1 MPEKHAELG
10 GSSADRWIRCPGSVA
25 LSRSYGPPTENDYM
39 RRGTHAHKLL
49 ELLVRHHIGE
59 NVGRDMQRRT
69 AYSFNGSTL
78 IDGYAPL
85 NEEDCTAVQ
94 AAFDWFLEQ
103 WRNAPHSTVWV
114 EHFGLLNDRKPDAG
128 GTADLV
134 LYDPISQ
141 TLTVVDYKH
150 GVGHF
155 VPADTYQ
162 LRLYAACALFGPTRI
177 KHPVER
183 IAVVII
189 QPRCPAGEPVRKQVY
204 TPAQLIDFA
213 DRAEEAQ
220 EATTRPDAPIIPG
233 EIQCQYCPAI
243 LSCPAVQGVVTAAA
257 QDTEAAINAADG
269 HELAQRLA
277 MVPVMQLWC
286 GVVGSRAYKLAT
298 AGAKIPGYKLVPK
311 RATRFWHDPAK
322 AQDWLLA
329 HNVPA
334 LVQNLVSVAQAEEHI
349 PSGLKKEFLALVDK
363 ESSGLKL
370 VPDDAP
376 GIEVNPIALAA
387 SDFSSSVPLESS
399 PISDSEWE

>member
-10 GSSADRWIRCPGSVA
+10 GSSADRWMRCPGSVA

-49 ELLVRHHIGE
+49 ELLVRQQIGRI
-59 NVGRDMQRRT
+59 VGACTGKKT

-78 IDGYAPL
+78 VEGYAPL

-103 WRNAPHSTVWV
+103 WRSSAWIAVWA
-114 EHFGLLNDRKPDAG
+114 EHFSLLNDRKPDAG

-134 LYDPISQ
+134 LYDKISQ

-155 VPADTYQ
+155 VPAETYQ
-162 LRLYAACALFGPTRI
+162 LRLYAACILFGPTRI
-177 KHPVER
+177 KYPVER
-183 IAVVII
+183 IAVVVI
-189 QPRCPAGEPVRKQVY
+189 QPRCPVGAPVRKQVY

-213 DRAEEAQ
+213 DRAEDAQ

-233 EIQCQYCPAI
+233 EVQCQYCPAI

-257 QDTEAAINAADG
+257 QDTETAINAADG
-269 HELAQRLA
+269 RELAQRLA
-277 MVPVMQLWC
+277 MVPVMNLWC
-286 GVVGSRAYKLAT
+286 GVVGSRAYQLAT
-298 AGAKIPGYKLVPK
+298 AGAKIPGYKLIPK
-311 RATRFWHDPAK
+311 RASRFWHDPAK

-329 HNVPA
+329 HDVPA
-334 LVQNLVSVAQAEEHI
+334 LVQTLVSVAQAEEHI

-376 GIEVNPIALAA
+376 GVEVSPIALAA
-387 SDFSSSVPLESS
+387 SDFSSSVPLDF
-399 PISDSEWE
+399 DSEWE

>member
-10 GSSADRWIRCPGSVA
+10 GSSADRWMRCPGSVA

-49 ELLVRHHIGE
+49 ELLVRQQIGAVRE
-59 NVGRDMQRRT
+59 TPGRDMQDRPAHRF
-69 AYSFNGSTL
+69 AGRML
-78 IDGYAPL
+78 IGGHAPL
-85 NEEDCTAVQ
+85 NEEDCQAVQ
-94 AAFDWFLEQ
+94 VAFDWFIEQ
-103 WRNAPHSTVWV
+103 WRGSAWIAVWA
-114 EHFGLLNDRKPDAG
+114 EHFSLLNDRKPDAG

-134 LYDPISQ
+134 LYDKISQ

-155 VPADTYQ
+155 VPAETYQ
-162 LRLYAACALFGPTRI
+162 LRLYAACILFGPTRI
-177 KHPVER
+177 KYPVER
-183 IAVVII
+183 IAVVVI
-189 QPRCPAGEPVRKQVY
+189 QPRCPVGAPVRKQVY

-213 DRAEEAQ
+213 DRAEDAQ
-220 EATTRPDAPIIPG
+220 EATTRPDAPIVPG

-257 QDTEAAINAADG
+257 QDTETAINAADG
-269 HELAQRLA
+269 RELAQRLA

-298 AGAKIPGYKLVPK
+298 AGANIPGYKLVPT

-334 LVQNLVSVAQAEEHI
+334 LVHSLVSVAQAEEHI

-370 VPDDAP
+370 VPDNAP
-376 GIEVNPIALAA
+376 GIAVNPIALAA
-387 SDFSSSVPLESS
+387 SDFSSSVPLDF
-399 PISDSEWE
+399 DSEWE

>member
-85 NEEDCTAVQ
+85 DEEDCRAVQ
-94 AAFDWFLEQ
+94 VAFDWFLEQ
-103 WRNAPHSTVWV
+103 WRSSAWIEARV
-114 EHFGLLNDRKPDAG
+114 EYFGLLNERKPDAG

-134 LYDPISQ
+134 LYDKISR
-141 TLTVVDYKH
+141 TLMVVDYKH

-155 VPADTYQ
+155 VSADTYQ
-162 LRLYAACALFGPTRI
+162 LRLYAACLMFGPQRVT
-177 KHPVER
+177 HPIEQ

-189 QPRCPAGEPVRKQVY
+189 QPRCPVGEPIRKQVY

-213 DRAEEAQ
+213 DRAEDAQ
-220 EATTRPDAPIIPG
+220 EATTRPDAPIVPG

-257 QDTEAAINAADG
+257 QDTETAINAADG
-269 HELAQRLA
+269 RELAQRLA

-298 AGAKIPGYKLVPK
+298 AGANIPGYKLVPT

-370 VPDDAP
+370 VPDNAP
-376 GIEVNPIALAA
+376 GIAVNPIALAA
-387 SDFSSSVPLESS
+387 SDFSSSVPLDF
-399 PISDSEWE
+399 DSEWE